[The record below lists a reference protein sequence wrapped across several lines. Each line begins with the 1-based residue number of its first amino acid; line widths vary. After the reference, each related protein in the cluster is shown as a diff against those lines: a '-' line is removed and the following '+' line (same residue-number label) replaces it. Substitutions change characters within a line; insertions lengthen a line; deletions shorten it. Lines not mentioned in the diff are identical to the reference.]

1 VQKVGDDGIVV
12 LTYRPRAGSTDG
24 QAA

>member
-12 LTYRPRAGSTDG
+12 LTYRPREGEAEA
-24 QAA
+24 QPA